1 MPDEIIVKVSV
12 AGPSLLAD
20 HIAAVPVRKRAVRLA
35 TLAAI
40 GLAIETGKGAP
51 TRDFV
56 IAAPV
61 PGPSPATVASSG
73 PASPPPEPA
82 ASFDSSMLDSLIGLG
97 VGGDQT

>member
-12 AGPSLLAD
+12 TGPSLLAE

-40 GLAIETGKGAP
+40 GLAIETGKGTHTKEIA
-51 TRDFV
+51 F
-56 IAAPV
+56 AAPA
-61 PGPSPATVASSG
+61 PA
-73 PASPPPEPA
+73 PAAAAPRVSNAPHPEPA

-97 VGGDQT
+97 AGGDQT

>member
-51 TRDFV
+51 TREFAV
-56 IAAPV
+56 AAPA
-61 PGPSPATVASSG
+61 PLPATVASSG
-73 PASPPPEPA
+73 PDKPSDEPA
-82 ASFDSSMLDSLIGLG
+82 ASFDSGMLDSLIGLG
-97 VGGDQT
+97 VGGGQT